1 MDLTLLATFAPPL
14 LIVTYIIK
22 SDRYPEPIDLCIK
35 TFILGCL
42 LCIPAAL
49 LNEIFIPNRDSAYLA
64 GFTEEPLK
72 FAAIYF
78 FIKSKAHFDE
88 PMDAI
93 VYGTLISL
101 GFATLENYEYVYQW
115 AAHPEAVAVARAI
128 SAIPLHACCGIV
140 MGYYF
145 GMYIFN
151 GKDHFNLLKSITI
164 PVAFHATYNYFAV
177 SNFLIMYIVLI
188 ILIIFANKLHKKLKN
203 AQISNVVK

>member
-1 MDLTLLATFAPPL
+1 MNLTLVATFLPPL
-14 LIVTYIIK
+14 LIVLYILY
-22 SDRYPEPIDLCIK
+22 SDRYPEPIDLCVK
-35 TFILGCL
+35 TFILGCI
-42 LCIPAAL
+42 LCVPAGF
-49 LNEIFIPNRDSAYLA
+49 LNEFFIPDRSDAFLA

-78 FIKSKAHFDE
+78 YIRTKAHFDE

-115 AAHPEAVAVARAI
+115 ANDPQAVALARAF

-145 GMYIFN
+145 GLYAFK
-151 GKDHFNLLKSITI
+151 GKNNLNLIKSLII
-164 PVAFHATYNYFAV
+164 PIAFHATYNYFATK
-177 SNFLIMYIVLI
+177 NYLLMFLVLI
-188 ILIIFANKLHKKLKN
+188 ILIIFANKLHKELKN
-203 AQISNVVK
+203 EQLAN